1 MNISKIILQTPKK
14 IHVKTCDSAIVSC
27 RPVAL
32 KSIQNQRAKRAIHPP
47 STRAAAAQLPQV
59 ISVMENSSKPIVA
72 AVDGLALGG
81 GQKRAGKT
89 ENRKLFWD
97 KT

>member
-1 MNISKIILQTPKK
+1 
-14 IHVKTCDSAIVSC
+14 
-27 RPVAL
+27 
-32 KSIQNQRAKRAIHPP
+32 
-47 STRAAAAQLPQV
+47 
-59 ISVMENSSKPIVA
+59 MENSSKPIVA

-81 GQKRAGKT
+81 GQKPAGKT

>member
-1 MNISKIILQTPKK
+1 
-14 IHVKTCDSAIVSC
+14 
-27 RPVAL
+27 
-32 KSIQNQRAKRAIHPP
+32 
-47 STRAAAAQLPQV
+47 
-59 ISVMENSSKPIVA
+59 MENSSKPIVA

-81 GQKRAGKT
+81 GQKPAGKA